1 MIQKTFRAGNAVVV
15 TIPKK
20 ILEEKGIK
28 VGDAVNFSVDP
39 IFTVDKE
46 IHDLTQKLIKQ
57 YRPALEELASK

>member
-1 MIQKTFRAGNAVVV
+1 MIQKIIRVGNSVAV

-20 ILEEKGIK
+20 VLEEKGIK
-28 VGDAVNFSVDP
+28 VGDPVNFSVDP
-39 IFTVDKE
+39 VFKADRE